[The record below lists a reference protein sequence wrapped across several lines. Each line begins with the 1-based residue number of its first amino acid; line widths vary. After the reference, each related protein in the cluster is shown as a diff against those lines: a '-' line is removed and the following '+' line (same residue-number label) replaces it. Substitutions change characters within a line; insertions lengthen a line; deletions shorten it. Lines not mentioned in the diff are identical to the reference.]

1 MEDTTVK
8 PINCTEIEL
17 KGILSKTK
25 QKFGDSDTTSTATL
39 ENLPTEY
46 DNTTSSS
53 SNSGPINRLYNR
65 KVWRYARAHKISV
78 EAAFKRLYK

>member
-17 KGILSKTK
+17 KGILSKIK
-25 QKFGDSDTTSTATL
+25 QKFGDSDTTSTAVL

-65 KVWRYARAHKISV
+65 KVWRYARAYKISV